1 MPSSRKEYLREM
13 EMKVKDYLKNNR
25 VAINYVRNS
34 FGYPIGIVL
43 AIGRDKIGYSQ
54 VNTSDY
60 TIKNDL
66 KLHQLPAIQRLEN
79 KIRYGLTTE
88 SIFQS
93 RAYKMYNEVLSEDG
107 YFTIPKFNR
116 NIGLNIALTMAIDGG
131 FDVREWLEFNPG
143 RQPLNFFMREAI
155 TNMIA
160 RSRKIKAFNPAV
172 ND

>member
-54 VNTSDY
+54 VNTSDCIAKY
-60 TIKNDL
+60 DL

-79 KIRYGLTTE
+79 KIRSGWTTE
-88 SIFQS
+88 SLFQS
-93 RAYKMYNEVLSEDG
+93 RAYKVYNEVLSDGG

-116 NIGLNIALTMAIDGG
+116 NIGLNMALIMAINGE
-131 FDVREWLEFNPG
+131 FDVREWLFFNPE